1 MMKKTVIMALM
12 CLPALSWAQSG
23 AYTLKGKMGQ
33 LNAPAKAYL
42 RYVKDSKSQL
52 DTAVIKNGVFE
63 FKGSVANPQKAMV
76 FVDAK
81 NKGLR
86 QVGRDHIVY
95 LYLEPGTIN
104 VQSPDSAVHASVKGP
119 AVNTE
124 NEKLKASLKASSE
137 KMAALMADYQ
147 KATPEQ
153 RQSKE
158 FEEAIDKRY
167 EAIQEEQKAVNAQFI
182 KANPKS
188 IVSLDALQDVG
199 GSVPEYADVE
209 PLFRTLAPEVKNTEA
224 GKAYAKKLETMKATA
239 IGAVAPAFTQADT
252 TGRLISLADFKG
264 KYVLLDFWASWC
276 GPCRRENPNV
286 VENFQKYKDKNFT
299 VLGVSLDQPG
309 AKEAWLKAIHK
320 DNLTW
325 THVSD
330 LQFWNNEAAK
340 LYGIQA
346 IPQNYL
352 LDPQGKII
360 AKNIRGK
367 ALGDKLAEVL
377 SASN

>member
-1 MMKKTVIMALM
+1 M
-12 CLPALSWAQSG
+12 
-23 AYTLKGKMGQ
+23 
-33 LNAPAKAYL
+33 
-42 RYVKDSKSQL
+42 KDSKSQL

-63 FKGSVANPQKAMV
+63 FKGSVTNPQKAML

-86 QVGRDHIVY
+86 QLGRDHVVY

-119 AVNTE
+119 VVNTE
-124 NEKLKASLKASSE
+124 NEKLKASLKTSSD
-137 KMAALMADYQ
+137 KMAALMSEYQ

-167 EAIQEEQKAVNAQFI
+167 ELIQEEQKAINAQFI

-188 IVSLDALQDVG
+188 IISLDALQDIG
-199 GSVPEYADVE
+199 GSMPEYADVE
-209 PLFRTLAPEVKNTEA
+209 PLFKTLAPEVKNTEA

-239 IGAVAPAFTQADT
+239 IGAVAPGFTQADT

-352 LDPQGKII
+352 LDPQGKIV

-367 ALGDKLAEVL
+367 ALGEKLAEVL

>member
-1 MMKKTVIMALM
+1 MKKTVLMALL

-23 AYTLKGKMGQ
+23 EYTLKGKVGQ
-33 LNAPAKAYL
+33 ATAPGKAYL
-42 RYVKDSKSQL
+42 RYVKDAKSKL
-52 DTAVIKNGVFE
+52 DTAVIKNGMFE
-63 FKGSVANPQKAMV
+63 FKGSVANPQKAML
-76 FVDAK
+76 FVDTK
-81 NKGLR
+81 NKGMR
-86 QVGRDHIVY
+86 QLSRDHVVY

-124 NEKLKASLKASSE
+124 NEKLKTALKASSD
-137 KMAALMADYQ
+137 KMAVLMAEYQ

-158 FEEAIDKRY
+158 FEESMDKRY
-167 EAIQEEQKAVNAQFI
+167 EAIQAEQKQVNAQFI

-188 IVSLDALQDVG
+188 LISLDAIQDVG
-199 GSVPEYADVE
+199 GSMPEYADVE

-239 IGAVAPAFTQADT
+239 IGAVAPGFTQADT

-352 LDPQGKII
+352 LDPQGKIV

-367 ALGDKLAEVL
+367 ALGEKLAEIL